1 MGMEDYTR
9 FICGYHIRTEQKAD
23 MYKEDPDRY
32 CSLDWYSQS
41 AMQRLRSPS
50 VWDHFLLLDTVDPF
64 KWYEA
69 GAFKSCG
76 QYTGWDAFEVGA
88 EGW

>member
-1 MGMEDYTR
+1 MDDYTR
-9 FICGYHIRTEQKAD
+9 FICGYHIRTDQKAD
-23 MYKEDPDRY
+23 HYAADPDQY
-32 CSLDWYSQS
+32 CALDWYSQS
-41 AMQRLRSPS
+41 AQQRRWKPA
-50 VWDHFLLLDTVDPF
+50 VWDHFLILDTVDPF

-69 GAFKSCG
+69 SAFKTCG